1 MKKTGKLFLS
11 LSLVFFYVISFQP
24 KVIVIAE
31 NTESGST
38 IGNVKIESDKFD
50 EIKDLIEEE
59 IKLWKENP
67 IVLSGNGTDISLNPD
82 WFIFDVNT
90 TVERYLLEMESSH
103 PWYKFWKEDSVIHIP
118 LSVKINQT
126 LKQELLKYSHLNQE
140 DTFLNIKKH
149 AENLLHEP
157 IETVA
162 LDLSMLEAERQA
174 FTLDEMDLNLVDL
187 PKIIDSLND
196 QVIPNGQIF
205 SLKEKVQ
212 ENNITYH
219 EETIDFVASLL
230 YSVVLQTNYEIIE
243 RHSQQKIPN
252 YLEAG
257 IEAKVDMNS
266 EKDFKFKNIN
276 DTPSILKVSLKD
288 NALLVELYSV
298 PNKVKGEYQVLEK
311 EQVTPRTIYRYS
323 MSMDVGEEELV
334 QEGVPG
340 LKVSVYRTV
349 SDKKGPYES
358 QELVST
364 DYYPPTHRIIMKAV
378 GEPNVSDQDLEVDL
392 NGDGLPDR
400 GNNDGNDANNEGVQN
415 DIEESENIGS
425 DTLPEGSYYDKA
437 GNIITP
443 K

>member
-1 MKKTGKLFLS
+1 MKKTGKLLLS
-11 LSLVFFYVISFQP
+11 ISLVFFYVVSFSP
-24 KVIVIAE
+24 EVLVMAE
-31 NTESGST
+31 STESSST
-38 IGNVKIESDKFD
+38 IGNVEIESDKFD

-59 IKLWKENP
+59 IKLWKDNP

-82 WFIFDVNT
+82 WFIFDVNS
-90 TVERYLLEMESSH
+90 TVERYLLESSK
-103 PWYKFWKEDSVIHIP
+103 PWYTFWKKDPVIHIP
-118 LSVKINQT
+118 LSVKINQI
-126 LKQELLKYSHLNQE
+126 LRNELLKYSHLNQE
-140 DTFLNIKKH
+140 ETISNIKKH
-149 AENLLHEP
+149 AENLSNEP

-162 LDLSMLEAERQA
+162 LDLSILESERQA
-174 FTLDEMDLNLVDL
+174 FTLEEMNLNLIDL
-187 PKIIDSLND
+187 PEILDALNN
-196 QVIPNGQIF
+196 QVIPSGQIF
-205 SLKEKVQ
+205 SLKEKIQ
-212 ENNITYH
+212 KDNITSN
-219 EETIDFVASLL
+219 EETIDLVASLL
-230 YSVVLQTNYEIIE
+230 YSVILQTNYEIIE

-266 EKDFKFKNIN
+266 EKDFKFKNTN
-276 DTPSILKVSLKD
+276 ETPSILKISLKD
-288 NALLVELYSV
+288 NTLLVELFSV
-298 PNKVKGEYQVLEK
+298 PNNIKGEYQVLEK
-311 EQVTPRTIYRYS
+311 EAVTPRTIYRYS
-323 MSMDVGEEELV
+323 STMSAGEETLV

-349 SDKKGPYES
+349 SDKQGPYES

-378 GEPNVSDQDLEVDL
+378 GVPNASDKDLEVDL

-400 GNNDGNDANNEGVQN
+400 GNNDVNNTNNQGEQN
-415 DIEESENIGS
+415 DIEESENIDS